1 MPSKIKTV
9 NKTKK
14 LPLVKSPIK
23 GSLIIQNLPGYFL
36 IICLIISLIAL
47 FWILSPFVTVL
58 MTAVV
63 LTVVFYPIYKKV
75 LKLFRGRESLA
86 SIFSCFLVFFIIV
99 LPLSAFIL
107 LITTEAQ
114 ETYKIISSELSTGK
128 YDKYLTWAE
137 GGYFFDLKTEISPFF
152 DLDQVNLKQT
162 ILDVANDLKGFI
174 INQTVSI
181 LGAISSI
188 LLSIFLLF
196 FSMYYFFKDGSR
208 IVDKIGYLSPLPSV
222 YELELFK
229 RLNII
234 IKAIVFGVLMA
245 SVAQGVVG
253 GVGFMIAG
261 ISGAVFWGTVIA
273 FASLVPVVGT
283 AFVWVPA
290 SVILA
295 ISGQYWAAI
304 FLFAWGAF
312 VVGSVDNLVR
322 PYLIQGAGSK
332 AKTYPLL
339 TFFVILG
346 GVFTLGFK
354 GIIVGPILLMIL
366 LTFLHVYQAEY
377 GKVLKR

>member
-1 MPSKIKTV
+1 
-9 NKTKK
+9 
-14 LPLVKSPIK
+14 
-23 GSLIIQNLPGYFL
+23 
-36 IICLIISLIAL
+36 LIISLIAL

-304 FLFAWGAF
+304 FLFAWGAL

>member
-304 FLFAWGAF
+304 FLFAWGAL